1 MAARAVCGLI
11 LTGTSLT
18 SWALLS
24 IGAVGWMAWLR
35 ERHRLIV
42 VLLAVSFLGAG
53 AVLGSDAQDRALRTP
68 LRALLDS
75 EIGGFSI
82 DTPEP
87 GTRHDPL
94 AVRAR
99 LIEDASQGSGVTT
112 LRASI
117 TSVRLRRG

>member
-1 MAARAVCGLI
+1 
-11 LTGTSLT
+11 
-18 SWALLS
+18 
-24 IGAVGWMAWLR
+24 MAWLR
-35 ERHRLIV
+35 ERHRLTV

-99 LIEDASQGSGVTT
+99 LIEDASQG
-112 LRASI
+112 RASPH
-117 TSVRLRRG
+117 SVRRSRPCGSAVVSPCLVIFVSFVVIRPLRG